1 MQRNAV
7 RALLRAHA
15 LRATDPHEQA
25 MTAAVLAFVEAQPA
39 CLERSCAPGHLTGSA
54 WIVDRP
60 RRRVLLTHHRKLDRW
75 LQLGG
80 HADGDADLLAVAL
93 REAQEESGLASIRV
107 LSPELFDVDLHT
119 IPARREEPAHLHHD
133 LRFLLEADGDEPLVI
148 SAESKDLAWVEI
160 DRLAEYSTE
169 ESLLRMA
176 RKTPRRR

>member
-1 MQRNAV
+1 MHRNTI
-7 RALLRAHA
+7 RALLRARA
-15 LRATDPHEQA
+15 LCATDPHEQA
-25 MTAAVLAFVEAQPA
+25 MTAAVPACVEAQPA

-80 HADGDADLLAVAL
+80 HADGDADLLAVAV

-107 LSPELFDVDLHT
+107 LSPELFDVDVHL

-160 DRLAEYSTE
+160 DRLPEYSTE

-176 RKTPRRR
+176 RKTPRLR